1 MKTPVLTDRDNL
13 LLYLIEQNLGYKE
26 IAHRFKV
33 KPQTIKNWVVLLRT
47 KLGVEDRT
55 IKTAAIR
62 RKIPRLAVPAPPPAA
77 GIHRCALC
85 GIDHPACDFCP
96 DEGVHPL

>member
-1 MKTPVLTDRDNL
+1 MKTQALTERDNL
-13 LLYLIEQNLGYKE
+13 LLDLIEQDLGYKE

-47 KLGVEDRT
+47 KLGIEDRT

-62 RKIPRLAVPAPPPAA
+62 RKIPRLAAPAPPAA

-85 GIDHPACDFCP
+85 GIDHPARDFCP